1 MHIHLYLHLQKF
13 NFRFRRDAIRWIMK
27 LSKTVVEMKSHPT
40 KTASSA
46 GIDFELTQEFSGS
59 IHRRACRLPPWPI
72 WAEAG
77 IHLGKK
83 IRPCLLKKIS
93 FAKFQFAFQS
103 DKPTRHYSTRFRRA
117 VGQIWENFAFIW
129 LAKWRNQTSVL
140 TRTPNRVRRAG
151 QLAGSDQ
158 A

>member
-1 MHIHLYLHLQKF
+1 
-13 NFRFRRDAIRWIMK
+13 MK

-59 IHRRACRLPPWPI
+59 IHRRACRLPSWPI

-83 IRPCLLKKIS
+83 IRPCLLKKSPLPNFNLHFNLINLPGITPLVS
-93 FAKFQFAFQS
+93 VEPLARSGRILHLFGLQNGGTKLPFWPELQIES
-103 DKPTRHYSTRFRRA
+103 DVQVSSPGPTRPKPGSQVYLA
-117 VGQIWENFAFIW
+117 V
-129 LAKWRNQTSVL
+129 LLKRVL
-140 TRTPNRVRRAG
+140 
-151 QLAGSDQ
+151 
-158 A
+158 